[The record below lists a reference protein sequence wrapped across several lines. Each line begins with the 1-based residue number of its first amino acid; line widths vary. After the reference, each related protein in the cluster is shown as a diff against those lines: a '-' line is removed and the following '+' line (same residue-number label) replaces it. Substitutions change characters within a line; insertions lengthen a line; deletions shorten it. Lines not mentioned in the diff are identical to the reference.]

1 MSKIANFRNEYTEV
15 FPTDVFKV
23 SKNDGTD
30 DKKIAFS
37 DMAKQ
42 QTQMIY
48 SNRIVDS
55 YLINDDGDIELT
67 LANPNY
73 NPVIKDGISFRFTL
87 RGLEFDWQ
95 WKVNP
100 KISING
106 STPKPIYNGYFR
118 IRSGLKNLDR
128 NTLGNGVNEI
138 IYNIDDDAWWHYKI
152 GTESGQFEED
162 TEDGDKAGSLMFDE
176 TIGDFL
182 TANPNDFPIVTHLFG
197 SSFWGLYETVIA
209 GCSADSSTLNK
220 RVAGVIGDFNN
231 GAEVGSFLMYNY
243 DYPVGVQPLYTDTV
257 ENSLIINSLAPTSE
271 YYTNYYDS
279 NHTTEYNE
287 WYLELFTDKTKSIKY
302 QTLPSGVHTN
312 TTKTELFTRRLRV
325 FYRYIL

>member
-15 FPTDVFKV
+15 FPTDAFKV

-37 DMAKQ
+37 NMAKQ

-55 YLINDDGDIELT
+55 YLINDDGDLELT

-73 NPVIKDGISFRFTL
+73 APNIKDGVTFRFTL
-87 RGLEFDWQ
+87 RGIEFDWQ
-95 WKVNP
+95 WKVDP

-118 IRSGLKNLDR
+118 IRNGLKNLDR
-128 NTLGNGVNEI
+128 NTLGNGIHEI
-138 IYNIDDDAWWHYKI
+138 VYNIDDNAWWHYKI

-176 TIGDFL
+176 SIDDFL
-182 TANPNDFPIVTHLFG
+182 VGKEADFPILTHFFG
-197 SSFWGLYETVIA
+197 SSPMGLFETVIA
-209 GCSADSSTLNK
+209 GCSADSTTLNK
-220 RVAGVIGDFNN
+220 KVAGVIGDFNK
-231 GAEVGSFLMYNY
+231 EVGSFYLDNTVGSIPDDNSNTTSY
-243 DYPVGVQPLYTDTV
+243 DKM
-257 ENSLIINSLAPTSE
+257 INSIVAKGL
-271 YYTNYYDS
+271 
-279 NHTTEYNE
+279 YNSGGLITGVFGD
-287 WYLELFTDKTKSIKY
+287 YGYVQYFELFSDRSKSIKY
-302 QTLPSGVHTN
+302 QNLPSGIHGN